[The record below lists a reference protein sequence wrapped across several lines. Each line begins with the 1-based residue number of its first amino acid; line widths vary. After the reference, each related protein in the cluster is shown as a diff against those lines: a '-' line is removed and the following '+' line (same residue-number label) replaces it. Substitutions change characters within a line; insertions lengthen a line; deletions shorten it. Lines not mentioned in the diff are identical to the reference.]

1 MFLIR
6 SGARRV
12 LRGLAAAAALAVL
25 AACGGGEQAE
35 AFDPKRLFT
44 FGDEMSVLQGP
55 EGRKV
60 MVNAVGTDGVA
71 IDCSADTSSQPSLL
85 WTQRLANLFSFV
97 FRECNPAEVV
107 PTAFTYAQAGAKA
120 DDFVVQV
127 EKARAEAGGFTQDDL
142 MTLLIG
148 ANDVLDLYERVYLA
162 DPTQATANDIITE
175 LRARATR
182 LGNAINGLTA
192 NCGPKFIVSTIPWM
206 QYTPYALQQAV
217 AHPDIGVGS
226 RLNAFTNAFNSA
238 LRTTLVNDGRR
249 WGLVELDSMIQAG
262 VDSPSSYG
270 LDNIT
275 TATCAAGASECRN
288 LTAELTPGANP
299 TSWLWASDRWVGWR
313 AHQYMGNYART
324 RANNNPFGR
333 CTSATS
339 GS

>member
-6 SGARRV
+6 SGARRG
-12 LRGLAAAAALAVL
+12 LRGLVAAAALAVL

-35 AFDPKRLFT
+35 AFDPQRLFT
-44 FGDEMSVLQGP
+44 FGDEMSVLQGAQ
-55 EGRKV
+55 GRKV

-71 IDCSADTSSQPSLL
+71 IDCSANTSSQPSLL
-85 WTQRLANLFSFV
+85 WTQRLADLFSFV
-97 FRECNPAEVV
+97 FRECNSAEVA

-120 DDFVVQV
+120 DDFVEQV
-127 EKARAEAGGFTQDDL
+127 EKAREESGGFTQNDL
-142 MTLLIG
+142 MTVLVG
-148 ANDVLDLYERVYLA
+148 ANDVLDLYQRVYLA
-162 DPTQATANDIITE
+162 DPTEATANDIIAA
-175 LRARATR
+175 LRSRGTR
-182 LGNAINGLTA
+182 LGNAINALTA

-206 QYTPYALQQAV
+206 QYTPYARQQATL
-217 AHPDIGVGS
+217 HPDIGVLS
-226 RLNAFTNAFNSA
+226 QLQAFTNAFNSS

-262 VDSPSSYG
+262 VNNPGSYG

-275 TATCAAGASECRN
+275 TTTCADGARECRN
-288 LTAELTPGANP
+288 VTAELTPGANP
-299 TSWLWASDRWVGWR
+299 TTWLWASDLWVGWR

-333 CTSATS
+333 CTSTTS

>member
-6 SGARRV
+6 SVARRG
-12 LRGLAAAAALAVL
+12 LRGLVAAAALALL

-35 AFDPKRLFT
+35 PFDPKRLFT
-44 FGDEMSVLQGP
+44 FGDEMSVLEGLQ
-55 EGRKV
+55 GRKV
-60 MVNAVGTDGVA
+60 MVNAVGADGA
-71 IDCSADTSSQPSLL
+71 IDCSANTSSQPSLL
-85 WTQRLANLFSFV
+85 WTQRLALLFDFV
-97 FRECNPAEVV
+97 FRECNPGELE
-107 PTAFTYAQAGAKA
+107 PTAFTYAAKGAKST
-120 DDFVVQV
+120 DFAAQV

-142 MTLLIG
+142 MTVLIG
-148 ANDVLDLYERVYLA
+148 ANDVLELFPLFVA
-162 DPTQATANDIITE
+162 DPTQATANDIIAE

-182 LGNAINGLTA
+182 LGNAINDLTA

-206 QYTPYALQQAV
+206 QYTPYALQQARL
-217 AHPDIGVGS
+217 HPDIGV
-226 RLNAFTNAFNSA
+226 LNQLQAFSNAFNSS

-262 VDSPSSYG
+262 VDNPGSYG

-275 TATCAAGASECRN
+275 GTACVAGATECRN
-288 LTAELTPGANP
+288 LPAELTSGANP
-299 TSWLWASDRWVGWR
+299 TTWLWATDLWVGWR